1 MDNNLILVEAVIYA
15 AGKRGVTRNTILEK
29 SGLTAGELE
38 LAIQELKIKYANNG
52 SSGLVLNDY
61 GDLLSIST
69 YSKVSEKVADI
80 LMKDKQKELSGVLLE
95 TLAIIAYEQPITRSE
110 IENIRGI
117 NCDYA
122 INVLSSANLIYVSGI
137 RNAPGNPREYSTTDE
152 FLLKFELKNKFE
164 LRNIADIENR
174 LKAMTEVAEEGVL
187 FQMAPTDFE
196 IKFDSSEDLID
207 VDDDNLGAGE
217 SDELD
222 DGDDYVSNPSDTFDF
237 SDEEEEADDGDELPE
252 EPEDY

>member
-1 MDNNLILVEAVIYA
+1 MDNNVILVEAVIYA
-15 AGKRGVTRNTILEK
+15 AGKRGVTRATILEK
-29 SGLTAGELE
+29 SGLTPAELE
-38 LAIQELKIKYANNG
+38 IAIHELKIKYANNG

-61 GDLLSIST
+61 GEMLSIST

-95 TLAIIAYEQPITRSE
+95 TLAIIAYEQPVTRSE
-110 IENIRGI
+110 IEEIRGV

-122 INVLSSANLIYVSGI
+122 ISVLSSANLIKVAGV
-137 RNAPGNPREYSTTDE
+137 RNSPGNPKEYVTTDE

-174 LKAMTEVAEEGVL
+174 LKAMTEATEASGL

-196 IKFDSSEDLID
+196 IKFDSSADLVDIEDEE
-207 VDDDNLGAGE
+207 VLGAGE
-217 SDELD
+217 SDDMD
-222 DGDDYVSNPSDTFDF
+222 DLNDYVINPADSFLV
-237 SDEEEEADDGDELPE
+237 EEEEEEEEPDELPE
-252 EPEDY
+252 EPEE